1 MKRQNDQL
9 VEVAITPRQKRLML
23 EHSVLG
29 GRDNWRPLRTAIKG
43 NKLIVELTLDDL
55 NDLICYTAEADVE
68 AHQAGD
74 KELEKEL
81 GQILKQ
87 LQTPIAPD
95 AAQGDS
101 DHRQGLSKYE

>member
-1 MKRQNDQL
+1 MKRQKNQ
-9 VEVAITPRQKRLML
+9 VAFTQVAITLRQRTLL

-55 NDLICYTAEADVE
+55 NDLICYTAEADVD
-68 AHQAGD
+68 ADHAGD
-74 KELEKEL
+74 KELGKEL

-87 LQTPIAPD
+87 LHTPIESYD
-95 AAQGDS
+95 DGFWHGS
-101 DHRQGLSKYE
+101 